1 MTSTANRFKTTRPA
15 VSLAL
20 AVSAALAAG
29 LVVPRVA
36 HAAPP
41 AAEDTL
47 EEVVITAEK
56 RTSTVQ
62 STAISITAVTGE
74 QLIARGVS
82 SVVDLAAITP
92 GISMRTAGP
101 GQTELEIR
109 GLSSSGGASPT
120 VGFYL
125 DEVPLSPAAAS
136 LNGRVVIDPDLYDL
150 GRVEVL
156 RGPQGTLYGSGSMG
170 GTIKLI
176 ANAPDPTKF
185 DASAQVL
192 LSETASGGGTNYGGN
207 LMLNLPVN
215 DRTALRLVLTDRY
228 TDGWIDRVVVSPFP
242 FPTGACAGW
251 AGTGCVRGDVTA
263 APVQKT
269 IPRTNT
275 TEVKSARLA
284 LLWKPIDGLSTTTT
298 AMYQTISAS
307 GYNQFQDPPGVGKR
321 ALYQPFDL
329 KEPVSDTFKM
339 LSEVITYDFD
349 FAQLTS
355 STSYWKRQEDQS
367 QDSTEALQNLFNL
380 PNFYPVLYTENDYS
394 EQTSQELRLASTGSG
409 PWEWVGGGFFSDL
422 RSTYAVIN
430 QSPDYAQFS
439 VGGAAA
445 NPNGLIFNAYNPYT
459 LKQYALFG
467 DASYKFSSEWKLTGG
482 LRWFDYKTDEQ
493 YSTAG
498 LGTQSGNAQA
508 TTGSIA
514 SAAHGFNPKVTL
526 SYTPSKDLTVYSTIA
541 RGFRPGGVS
550 LPVPTSGLTV
560 CPNVPLTYG
569 PDNVW
574 NYEIGEKARLM
585 NGRLVINS
593 DVYYI
598 QWNDI
603 QQLIELS
610 CGYPYTANAGKARS
624 YGPEVEVSFKVTD
637 NLTMDFTGTYT
648 NATISSAAAG
658 TGIANGSRILNIPK
672 ETASVTLAYTH
683 AVTDDIQSISR
694 LTDSYVGDQADIAY
708 QPLTLPSHNFLD
720 FRTGL
725 ASRHLTAYLF
735 GTNLTNKTARLTANN
750 TSFAWQQPTLT
761 RYTTNQPRTIGIDV
775 QYRY

>member
-1 MTSTANRFKTTRPA
+1 MTSATTYAPSCLQGRTLSLA
-15 VSLAL
+15 ISALLATVSLAPSI
-20 AVSAALAAG
+20 ASAGASVG
-29 LVVPRVA
+29 
-36 HAAPP
+36 
-41 AAEDTL
+41 DTL
-47 EEVVITAEK
+47 EEIVVTAEK
-56 RTSTVQ
+56 RVSTVQ
-62 STAISITAVTGE
+62 STPISITAVSGE
-74 QLIARGVS
+74 QLAARGISTVEE
-82 SVVDLAAITP
+82 LAATTP

-109 GLSSSGGASPT
+109 GLSSSGGAAPT

-176 ANAPDPTKF
+176 ANPPDPTKF
-185 DASAQVL
+185 AASVQGL
-192 LSETASGGGTNYGGN
+192 LSETGNGGGTNYGGN
-207 LMLNLPVN
+207 LMLNMPLN
-215 DRTALRLVLTDRY
+215 DSAAVRLVLTDKF
-228 TDGWIDRVVVSPFP
+228 TDGWINRAVVSPFP
-242 FPTGACAGW
+242 FPSGTCPGW

-263 APVQKT
+263 APVQKVIARSNAT
-269 IPRTNT
+269 Q
-275 TEVKSARLA
+275 VQSARVS
-284 LLWKPIDGLSTTTT
+284 LLWKPLNGLSTTTT
-298 AMYQTISAS
+298 AMYQRITAA
-307 GYNQFQDPPGVGKR
+307 GYNQFQDPPGVGSL

-339 LSEVITYDFD
+339 LSEVITYDLS

-355 STSYWKRQEDQS
+355 ATSYWNRQENQS
-367 QDSTEALQNLFNL
+367 QDSTEALQNLFAL

-394 EQTSQELRLASTGSG
+394 EQTSEELRLASSG
-409 PWEWVGGGFFSDL
+409 DGAWEWVAGGFFSNL

-445 NPNGLIFNAYNPYT
+445 NPQGLIFNANNPYT

-482 LRWFDYKTDEQ
+482 LRWFDYKTVEE

-508 TTGSIA
+508 TTGSIN
-514 SAAHGFNPKVTL
+514 SAAHGFNPKATL
-526 SYTPSKDLTVYSTIA
+526 SYTPTKDLTIYSTIA

-560 CPNVPLTYG
+560 CPSVPLNYG

-574 NYEIGEKARLM
+574 NYEVGEKMHLLD
-585 NGRLVINS
+585 GRLTVNS
-593 DVYYI
+593 DIYYI
-598 QWNDI
+598 QWNNI

-624 YGPEVEVSFKVTD
+624 YGPELELSVKVTD
-637 NLTMDFTGTYT
+637 SLTLDVSGTYT
-648 NATISSAAAG
+648 NATITSAAAG
-658 TGIANGSRILNIPK
+658 TGIADGTKILNIPK
-672 ETASVTLAYTH
+672 ETASAMLVYTRPI
-683 AVTDDIQSISR
+683 TDSVKSVSR
-694 LTDSYVGDQADIAY
+694 LTDSYVGSQSDIAY
-708 QPLTLPSHNFLD
+708 LPLTLPSHNFVD

-725 ASRHLTAYLF
+725 VFSNLTAYLV
-735 GTNLTNKTARLTANN
+735 GTNLTNKTALLTANN

-761 RYTTNQPRTIGIDV
+761 RYTTNQPRTIGLDV